1 MEEKLISDLNDF
13 LQKKLEEKTKKEFNA
28 EEEKKKW
35 INSVNE
41 IVSNIKSWLDEPVK
55 NKLVEVT
62 DEEIEI
68 NEELLGKYKIKSL
81 IIRSLW
87 DTIYIRPIGRM
98 ILGAVGRIDILSTK
112 GKYSILLTIDN
123 GWIVKVD
130 GVYKAFDEEVFSEIL
145 KVMMA

>member
-1 MEEKLISDLNDF
+1 MSDLNDF

-41 IVSNIKSWLDEPVK
+41 ILSNIKSWLDEPVK

-98 ILGAVGRIDILSTK
+98 ILGAIGRIDILSTK

-130 GVYKAFDEEVFSEIL
+130 GVYKAFDEEVFSKIL